1 MKNIILF
8 LSLFI
13 THLSFSQIG
22 MGEWRL
28 HIPSNDAV
36 NVEDGGNSIHVSYNN
51 ALLSYDIESGEI
63 TRRDKVNYLSEIELS
78 TIGFDKATSQLFI
91 GYETGNIDVLKD
103 EKITNL
109 PYITNASITGDKS
122 IYSIKSHKGFVYLST
137 GFGIVVINPVSLEV
151 FDTYYPTGGF
161 TPIIDINF
169 YEDSIFALTETKL
182 YKGKV
187 DNEFLADPNQ
197 WELDDRLIDYQGDG
211 VYQQII
217 SFQNEQY
224 VSYNDEDYGQDSI
237 FKLSDGSYVLSGYEL
252 YSLSNTEDK
261 FMVGI
266 DGGLLIYDEALA
278 LVDNFYQNPSGE
290 FPAVYD
296 AIFKEGT
303 YYYADNRAG
312 FLKASNPFNTESLG
326 FDGPYNKLAYRLDWG
341 DGKIGVAGGQLSGKN
356 PAFQRH
362 GGYTF
367 EDETWVNFNPI
378 TQEKLNPPGFWDMV
392 SVAVDPKNS
401 DRVAFGSYSEIPL
414 ILIEDGSS
422 VADTFT
428 PNNSY
433 LEWTSLGNNWS
444 YVTDVCFD
452 NDGNLWILNALS
464 AKPLK
469 VYTKDGLWYEFNLP
483 STISN
488 QYMSDLKIDYNGVK
502 WFNVV
507 GLGVVAFDEGEDFE
521 DLSDDRHKIFGTGA
535 NSGDLP
541 TNNATAIAVD
551 FDNEIWVGT
560 SSGLR
565 VLYNTSNIFDAAPGE
580 YNFQKILKQFEE
592 NTEEILKN
600 VSIIDIEVDGANR
613 KWIATENSGIFLFSE
628 NGLEIISEF
637 TKENSPLVSNDIED
651 VAIDQNT
658 GEVFIATLNG
668 LVSYRGDATYGDN
681 NYENV
686 IVFPNPVKPDYHG
699 PVSMQGIAYNSA
711 VRITDIS
718 GNLVYSTV
726 SNGGTV
732 TWDGKTLQGERAKT
746 GVYLIWTAPS
756 EGKGRKVGK
765 VVFIN

>member
-1 MKNIILF
+1 MKNTVIF
-8 LSLFI
+8 LTFLIANFTI
-13 THLSFSQIG
+13 AQIG

-36 NVEDGGNSIHVSYNN
+36 NVADGGSSIHVSYNN
-51 ALLSYDIESGEI
+51 AVLSYDIETGEI
-63 TRRDKVNYLSEIELS
+63 TRRDKVNYLSEIEVS
-78 TIGFDKATSQLFI
+78 TIGFDEASSQLFI

-109 PYITNASITGDKS
+109 PYIVNASITGDKS
-122 IYSIKSHKGFVYLST
+122 IYSIKSYENFIYLST
-137 GFGIVVINPVSLEV
+137 GFGVVVIDPVSLEV
-151 FDTYYPTGGF
+151 SDTYYPTGGF
-161 TPIIDINF
+161 DPVIDINF
-169 YEDSIFALTETKL
+169 FNDSIYALTESKL
-182 YKGKV
+182 FKGKV
-187 DNEFLADPNQ
+187 DNPFLADPNQ
-197 WELDDRLIDYQGDG
+197 WVEDSRLLDYSGQG
-211 VYQQII
+211 VYKQII
-217 SFQNEQY
+217 DFQNEQY
-224 VSYNDEDYGQDSI
+224 VSYNDQAYGQDSI
-237 FKLSDGSYVLSGYEL
+237 FKLNDGSNILSGYEL
-252 YSLSNTEDK
+252 YGLSTTNEK
-261 FMVGI
+261 LMIGI
-266 DGGLLIYDEALA
+266 DGGLLVYDETLTQI
-278 LVDNFYQNPSGE
+278 DNFYQNPSGE

-296 AIFKEGT
+296 AVFKDGV

-312 FLKASNPFNTESLG
+312 FLKASNPFNVEVLG
-326 FDGPYNKLAYRLDWG
+326 FDGPYNKLAYRIAWG
-341 DGKIGVAGGQLSGKN
+341 DGKLGVAGGQLSGKN

-367 EDETWVNFNPI
+367 ENEEWVNFNPI
-378 TQEKLNPPGFWDMV
+378 NQEKLNPPGFWDMV

-414 ILIEDGSS
+414 ILIEDGTT

-444 YVTDVCFD
+444 YVTDVSFD
-452 NDGNLWILNALS
+452 NDGNLWVLNALS
-464 AKPLK
+464 SKPLK

-483 STISN
+483 SSASN
-488 QYMSDLKIDYNGVK
+488 QYMSDLTIDYNGVK

-507 GLGVVAFDEGEDFE
+507 GIGVIAFDEGEDFE
-521 DLSDDRHKIFGTGA
+521 DLSDDQFKVFGTGA

-541 TNNATAIAVD
+541 SNNATAITVD

-560 SSGLR
+560 PAGLR

-592 NTEEILKN
+592 NTEEVLKN
-600 VSIIDIEVDGANR
+600 VSIVDIEVDGANR
-613 KWIATENSGIFLFSE
+613 KWIATESSGVFLFSA
-628 NGLEIISEF
+628 NGLELIREF

-651 VAIDQNT
+651 IAIDQNT
-658 GEVFIATLNG
+658 GEVYFATLNG

-699 PVSMQGIAYNSA
+699 PISMQGIAFNSA
-711 VRITDIS
+711 VRITDVS

-732 TWDGKTLQGERAKT
+732 TWDGNTLQGERAKT
-746 GVYLIWTAPS
+746 GVYLIWTAPA

>member
-1 MKNIILF
+1 
-8 LSLFI
+8 
-13 THLSFSQIG
+13 

-36 NVEDGGNSIHVSYNN
+36 NVADGGSSIHVSYNN
-51 ALLSYDIESGEI
+51 AVLSYDIETGEI
-63 TRRDKVNYLSEIELS
+63 TRRDKVNYLSEIEVS
-78 TIGFDKATSQLFI
+78 TIGFDEASSQLFI

-109 PYITNASITGDKS
+109 PYIVNASITGDKS
-122 IYSIKSHKGFVYLST
+122 IYSIKSYENFVYLST
-137 GFGIVVINPVSLEV
+137 GFGIVVIDPVSLEV
-151 FDTYYPTGGF
+151 SDTYYPTGGF
-161 TPIIDINF
+161 DPVIDINF
-169 YEDSIFALTETKL
+169 FNDSIYALTESKL
-182 YKGKV
+182 FKGKV
-187 DNEFLADPNQ
+187 DNPFLADPNQ
-197 WELDDRLIDYQGDG
+197 WVEDSRLLDYSGQG
-211 VYQQII
+211 VYKQII
-217 SFQNEQY
+217 DFQNEQY
-224 VSYNDEDYGQDSI
+224 VSYNDQAYGQDSI
-237 FKLSDGSYVLSGYEL
+237 FKLNDGSNILSGYEL
-252 YSLSNTEDK
+252 YGLSTTNEK
-261 FMVGI
+261 LMIGI
-266 DGGLLIYDEALA
+266 DGGLLVYDETLTQI
-278 LVDNFYQNPSGE
+278 DNFYQNPSGE

-296 AIFKEGT
+296 AVFKDGV

-312 FLKASNPFNTESLG
+312 FLKASNPFNVEVLG
-326 FDGPYNKLAYRLDWG
+326 FDGPYNKLAYRIAWG
-341 DGKIGVAGGQLSGKN
+341 DGKLGVAGGQLSGKN

-367 EDETWVNFNPI
+367 KDEEWVNFNPI
-378 TQEKLNPPGFWDMV
+378 NQEKLNPPGFWDMV

-414 ILIEDGSS
+414 ILIEDGTS

-444 YVTDVCFD
+444 YVTDVSFD
-452 NDGNLWILNALS
+452 NDGNLWVLNALS
-464 AKPLK
+464 SKPLK

-483 STISN
+483 SSASN
-488 QYMSDLKIDYNGVK
+488 QYMSDLTIDYNGVK

-507 GLGVVAFDEGEDFE
+507 GIGVIAFDEGEDFE
-521 DLSDDRHKIFGTGA
+521 DLSDDQFKVFGTGA

-541 TNNATAIAVD
+541 SNNATAITVD

-560 SSGLR
+560 PAGLR

-592 NTEEILKN
+592 NTEEVLKN
-600 VSIIDIEVDGANR
+600 VSIVDIEVDGANR
-613 KWIATENSGIFLFSE
+613 KWIATESSGVFLFSA
-628 NGLEIISEF
+628 NGLELIREF

-651 VAIDQNT
+651 IAIDQNT
-658 GEVFIATLNG
+658 GEVYFATLNG

-699 PVSMQGIAYNSA
+699 PISMQGIAFNSA
-711 VRITDIS
+711 VRITDVS

-732 TWDGKTLQGERAKT
+732 TWDGNTLQGERAKT
-746 GVYLIWTAPS
+746 GVYLIWTAPA